1 MSSIPGHQGHVF
13 LLLVHANEPTQR
25 SKRASNK
32 NSPHIS
38 RATHAE
44 CLQKLIRIYNN
55 PNDMLHLPPARSDQ
69 RYFQFGYGY
78 GKASSDAES
87 IFHVWFV

>member
-1 MSSIPGHQGHVF
+1 
-13 LLLVHANEPTQR
+13 
-25 SKRASNK
+25 
-32 NSPHIS
+32 
-38 RATHAE
+38 
-44 CLQKLIRIYNN
+44 
-55 PNDMLHLPPARSDQ
+55 MLHLPPARSDQ